1 MRTVQSNSPG
11 GANVTRIKH
20 TPVDIW
26 TVLPSTGSGPVLS
39 CFEYI
44 DRWTCP
50 SMSWTSLKLPLP
62 VYDLDSKLIQGSF
75 GSPLSTPEMA
85 SRSVQPFLHRYRQ
98 SPPML
103 YNGSLLFLLK
113 IAWEIWTP
121 SSTYFLGSIQVQIP
135 DSWSWHTKRPHFS
148 ICNNRPHLRS
158 TASQP
163 NNTYINV
170 WIQCFHATL
179 VEVGSG
185 LEMKTVSS
193 STPVFASKK
202 FRCCTISI
210 RHTAC
215 FIAIQHII
223 DNADTW

>member
-113 IAWEIWTP
+113 IAP
-121 SSTYFLGSIQVQIP
+121 SHGRSGLHLVPTFLGPSKSKYQTHDRDIP
-135 DSWSWHTKRPHFS
+135 RDHTSPSVTTGHIYVVPRRS
-148 ICNNRPHLRS
+148 LIIRTSMCGYSVSMPHL
-158 TASQP
+158 
-163 NNTYINV
+163 
-170 WIQCFHATL
+170 
-179 VEVGSG
+179 
-185 LEMKTVSS
+185 
-193 STPVFASKK
+193 SK
-202 FRCCTISI
+202 
-210 RHTAC
+210 
-215 FIAIQHII
+215 
-223 DNADTW
+223 